1 MACRSMARAQEA
13 VSDIVAETGIRSDQ
27 LPILQ
32 LDLNSL
38 KSVRSFAAEFKQS
51 KQISD
56 NYLVALYEEKQMKKC
71 TFECWLQMT
80 L

>member
-1 MACRSMARAQEA
+1 VYMACRSLARAQEA
-13 VSDIVAETGIRSDQ
+13 VNDIVAETGIRSDQ

-51 KQISD
+51 KQLPDVSHFTS
-56 NYLVALYEEKQMKKC
+56 YYEH
-71 TFECWLQMT
+71 
-80 L
+80 